1 MMWTQDQYSVLIE
14 PQSKEEG
21 GGFLAIVP
29 DLPGCMADGKTRE
42 EAARNIA
49 AAITAWIA
57 EEVRSGREV
66 PEPSEYLAAS
76 GE

>member
-1 MMWTQDQYSVLIE
+1 MHTHDEYSVLIE
-14 PQSKEEG
+14 PLSSEEG

-29 DLPGCMADGKTRE
+29 DLPGCVADGKTRE
-42 EAARNIA
+42 EAARKIG

-57 EEVRSGREV
+57 EEIRAGREV